1 MLTNHKIE
9 SKIMAKKKLKLEFA
23 PGCFDHFDGTQEELD
38 EMVAEIQRMFEN
50 GDMEKLAKPVDLD
63 DLSEEE
69 AEILA
74 RAFENEIDPD
84 KRNLQ

>member
-1 MLTNHKIE
+1 
-9 SKIMAKKKLKLEFA
+9 MAKKKLKLEFA

-38 EMVAEIQRMFEN
+38 EMVAEIQRMFES

-74 RAFENEIDPD
+74 RAFENEITPE

>member
-9 SKIMAKKKLKLEFA
+9 SKNMATKKLKLEFA

-38 EMVAEIQRMFEN
+38 EMVSEIQRMFEN

-69 AEILA
+69 AEILS
-74 RAFENEIDPD
+74 RAFENEVDPD

>member
-1 MLTNHKIE
+1 MLTDHKIE
-9 SKIMAKKKLKLEFA
+9 SKIMSTKKLKLEFA

-74 RAFENEIDPD
+74 RAFENEVDPD